1 MNDAIYDN
9 SEYYEDLDLNFNEAY
24 KLCKQ
29 DFSHDELL
37 NMLKNGNIPQKQIAA
52 LKFDYINDTKDAEAL
67 ITNLTGCDGK
77 IRETVA
83 HKINYFLINDP
94 KTRDV
99 FANIS
104 AEIFADAT
112 IDINGNIC
120 RLIVDSA
127 FLLKDYEQ
135 FAKTYTKKIVQFAND
150 ALTELDKFIFRDKK
164 YVINKQ
170 NFKLYWCLDAL
181 SGFYD
186 YENEQT
192 ISELLKKCAVQNEYT
207 IREKTAQIVIKSG
220 KFDNIKEMLINDE
233 NYYVRQALHH

>member
-1 MNDAIYDN
+1 MNDTIYNN

-37 NMLKNGNIPQKQIAA
+37 NMLKSGNIPQKQIAA
-52 LKFDYINDTKDAEAL
+52 LKFDYINDEKDAKAL
-67 ITNLTGCDGK
+67 LNNLTGCDGK

-83 HKINYFLINDP
+83 HKINYFLINDE
-94 KTRDV
+94 KTRDL
-99 FANIS
+99 FAYIS

-120 RLIVDSA
+120 RLVVDSA
-127 FLLKDYEQ
+127 LLLKNYEQ
-135 FAKTYTKKIVQFAND
+135 FAKAYTKKIVRFANE
-150 ALTELDKFIFRDKK
+150 ALTELNKFIFRDKK

-181 SGFYD
+181 NGFYD
-186 YENEQT
+186 SEDEQ
-192 ISELLKKCAVQNEYT
+192 IIAELLKKCAVQNEYT
-207 IREKTAQIVIKSG
+207 IREKTAQIIIQSG
-220 KFDNIKEMLINDE
+220 KFNNIKEMLINDE
-233 NYYVRQALHH
+233 NYYVRQVLHH